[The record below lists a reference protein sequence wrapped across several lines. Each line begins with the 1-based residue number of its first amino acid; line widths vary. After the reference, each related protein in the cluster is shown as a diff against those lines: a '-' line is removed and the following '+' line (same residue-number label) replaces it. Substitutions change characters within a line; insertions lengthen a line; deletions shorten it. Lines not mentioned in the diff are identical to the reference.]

1 MLSDLADGVQDTASG
16 YEAAIEREA
25 NGSIRT
31 TTVTGEEDDSASG
44 LMAKSSL
51 LFSESSQLLY
61 LQTTL
66 MSRYD

>member
-25 NGSIRT
+25 NGSVRT
-31 TTVTGEEDDSASG
+31 ITEDEDSSASG

-51 LFSESSQLLY
+51 LFSKSAVCDVAPS
-61 LQTTL
+61 
-66 MSRYD
+66 

>member
-25 NGSIRT
+25 NGSIRS
-31 TTVTGEEDDSASG
+31 VAGEEDGSASA

-51 LFSESSQLLY
+51 LFSTSTSASTQKK
-61 LQTTL
+61 L
-66 MSRYD
+66 MIRYD

>member
-31 TTVTGEEDDSASG
+31 VAGEEDGSASA

-51 LFSESSQLLY
+51 LFSTSPLSGDPVSS
-61 LQTTL
+61 
-66 MSRYD
+66 

>member
-16 YEAAIEREA
+16 YEAAIEQEA

-31 TTVTGEEDDSASG
+31 VAGEEDGSASA

-51 LFSESSQLLY
+51 LFSVSPPSQNLVSS
-61 LQTTL
+61 
-66 MSRYD
+66 

>member
-25 NGSIRT
+25 DGSTRA
-31 TTVTGEEDDSASG
+31 TGEEVDAVA

-51 LFSESSQLLY
+51 LFSKSF
-61 LQTTL
+61 TTL
-66 MSRYD
+66 LEAEADM

>member
-31 TTVTGEEDDSASG
+31 IAGEEDGSASA

-51 LFSESSQLLY
+51 LFSTSPPEYPCQADD
-61 LQTTL
+61 QI
-66 MSRYD
+66 